1 MRTSWLV
8 CVLLGTLAWGQA
20 AQKAPPAQAQAANP
34 PAPADTSASVPPD
47 APVLTI
53 TGVCTEK
60 PAAASADCKTII
72 TKAEFEKL
80 VNALGPN
87 PTAQQ
92 KKQLASVLPRM
103 LAMSSQAKERG
114 MDQTEQYTQ
123 MLEYVK
129 MQILA
134 SLLQRKLQDEAADI
148 SDAEIE
154 KYYKDNPDAYEQ
166 YNLDRIFV
174 PRTKQIQAEATED
187 DDKDDKLTPQQKK
200 AKEEAEK
207 AKSQKNEEAMTKLAD
222 SLRARAAAGE
232 DIAKLQ
238 KEAFDAAGMKIE
250 TPTVNLPSVR
260 RNGPPQPP
268 VAVFDLKPGE
278 ISQVISDAGGHYIY
292 KMNGKTMMPLEQAKI
307 EIRGRIQGDRWR
319 EKMDKLNA
327 SFSSVSNEAYFGSG
341 GPSPMPPPMPR
352 PRLGAPATGPAAQP
366 SAGQTPAPKKD

>member
-20 AQKAPPAQAQAANP
+20 AQKAPAQAQTANP
-34 PAPADTSASVPPD
+34 PAPADTSASVSPD

-53 TGVCTEK
+53 IGVCAEK
-60 PAAASADCKTII
+60 PAAASGDCKTII
-72 TKAEFEKL
+72 TRAEFEKL
-80 VNALGPN
+80 VNALAPN

-92 KKQLASVLPRM
+92 KKQLAGVLPRL

-129 MQILA
+129 MQVL
-134 SLLQRKLQDEAADI
+134 SSQLQRKLQDEAADI
-148 SDAEIE
+148 SDADIE

-174 PRTKQIQAEATED
+174 PRTKQIQAETTED
-187 DDKDDKLTPQQKK
+187 DDKDDKLTPQK

-238 KEAFDAAGMKIE
+238 K
-250 TPTVNLPSVR
+250 
-260 RNGPPQPP
+260 
-268 VAVFDLKPGE
+268 
-278 ISQVISDAGGHYIY
+278 
-292 KMNGKTMMPLEQAKI
+292 
-307 EIRGRIQGDRWR
+307 
-319 EKMDKLNA
+319 
-327 SFSSVSNEAYFGSG
+327 
-341 GPSPMPPPMPR
+341 
-352 PRLGAPATGPAAQP
+352 
-366 SAGQTPAPKKD
+366 